1 MEKKKTIVVRSA
13 KKPRSFFGVFLA
25 IFGILF
31 SLVYIINPT
40 AGIFEILPDN
50 LPVVG
55 NLDEA
60 GVTYFL
66 FMCLRYLG
74 LDLIPFKRKD

>member
-1 MEKKKTIVVRSA
+1 MDKKRIIVKSS
-13 KKPRSFFGVFLA
+13 KKPRSLFGVFLA
-25 IFGILF
+25 IIGILF

-50 LPVVG
+50 IPFFG
-55 NLDEA
+55 NIDEA

-74 LDLIPFKRKD
+74 LDLIPFKKK

>member
-1 MEKKKTIVVRSA
+1 MVQKKIIVKSA
-13 KKPRSFFGVFLA
+13 AKPRSFFGVFLA

-40 AGIFEILPDN
+40 FGVFELLPDN
-50 LPVVG
+50 LPIVG

-74 LDLIPFKRKD
+74 LDLIPFKKK

>member
-1 MEKKKTIVVRSA
+1 MDKKRIIVKSS
-13 KKPRSFFGVFLA
+13 KNSRSFFGVFLA
-25 IFGILF
+25 VFGILF

-40 AGIFEILPDN
+40 FGVFEILPDN

-55 NLDEA
+55 NIDEA

-74 LDLIPFKRKD
+74 LDLIPFGRKG

>member
-1 MEKKKTIVVRSA
+1 MEKKKIVVRSA
-13 KKPRSFFGVFLA
+13 KKPRSLFGVFLA
-25 IFGILF
+25 IIGILF

-50 LPVVG
+50 LPIVG

-66 FMCLRYLG
+66 FVCLRYLG
-74 LDLIPFKRKD
+74 LDLIPFKKK

>member
-1 MEKKKTIVVRSA
+1 MDKKKIVVVRSA
-13 KKPRSFFGVFLA
+13 KKPRSFFGIFLA

-40 AGIFEILPDN
+40 AGVFEILPDN
-50 LPVVG
+50 LPIVG
-55 NLDEA
+55 NIDEA

-74 LDLIPFKRKD
+74 LDLIPFGKK

>member
-1 MEKKKTIVVRSA
+1 MNKKTIIVKSQQ
-13 KKPRSFFGVFLA
+13 KPRSVFGILLA
-25 IFGILF
+25 VFGILF
-31 SLVYIINPT
+31 SLLYIINPT

-50 LPVVG
+50 LPMIG
-55 NLDEA
+55 NIDEA

-74 LDLIPFKRKD
+74 LDIIPFKK